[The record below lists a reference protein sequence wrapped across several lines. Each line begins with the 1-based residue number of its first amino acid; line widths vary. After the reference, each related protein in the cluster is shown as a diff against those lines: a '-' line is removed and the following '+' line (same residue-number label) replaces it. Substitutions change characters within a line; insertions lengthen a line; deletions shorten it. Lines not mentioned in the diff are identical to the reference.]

1 MKKLTTEEFIE
12 KARKIHGDKYDYS
25 KVDYKNNKTKITIIC
40 SKHGE
45 FQQTPSDHLF
55 GAGCPKCPKNRGLS
69 AEEFLKK
76 AREVHG
82 DKYDYSK
89 VEYNCKST
97 VVCIICPKHGEF
109 FKTPKRFLSGPGCDK
124 CLKEESKSKHKK
136 RLTPRYWTKERCY
149 EEAKKYTNREQF
161 NRCSSAAYHSALN
174 HSWLDDYT
182 WFKKP
187 FLWTEK
193 LCYKEAKKY
202 TSKRDFEKNCSGGYS
217 AAFRNKW
224 LDNYIWLKPDP
235 HEGRIDN
242 VYMYFFEE
250 SNSIY
255 VGRTIDVKSRDLEHR
270 RKEGKSSVRL
280 FSEENNVSIPPIK
293 ILESNLTVEEG
304 AEREKY
310 WLDYYKDSGFNI
322 INRAPAGSLG
332 NPGPRKWNKE
342 SCYNEA
348 KKYSTLAE
356 FNKKRG
362 KCYEVA
368 KKNNWLKDYTWLKG
382 RFRWTKEL
390 CRKEA
395 LKYTELAKFRRYSSG
410 CFQAATKNGWISE
423 YTWLKKPFKWTKEL
437 YLEKA
442 KECKDLGDLKKKFP
456 NCYKAALWHKWSGG
470 FRDE

>member
-12 KARKIHGDKYDYS
+12 KARKVHGNKYDYS
-25 KVDYKNNKTKITIIC
+25 KVDYKNNKIKITIIC
-40 SKHGE
+40 PEHGE
-45 FQQTPSDHLF
+45 FQQIPPDHLF
-55 GAGCPKCPKNRGLS
+55 GAGCPKCPRNRGLS

-97 VVCIICPKHGEF
+97 AVCIICPKHGEF
-109 FKTPKRFLSGPGCDK
+109 FKTPKRFLSGSGCNK
-124 CLKEESKSKHKK
+124 CLEEKSKSKHKK

-161 NRCSSAAYHSALN
+161 NKGSSAAYHSALN
-174 HSWLDDYT
+174 HGWLDDYT

-187 FLWTEK
+187 FLWTEE
-193 LCYKEAKKY
+193 LCYEEAKKY
-202 TSKRDFEKNCSGGYS
+202 TSKKDFEKNCSGGYS
-217 AAFRNKW
+217 AALRNKW
-224 LDNYIWLKPDP
+224 LDNYIWLKSEP
-235 HEGRIDN
+235 HEGKIDN
-242 VYMYFFEE
+242 VYVYFFEE

-293 ILESNLTVEEG
+293 VLESNLTVEEG

-322 INRAPAGSLG
+322 INRAPAGSIG
-332 NPGPRKWNKE
+332 NPGINKWNE
-342 SCYNEA
+342 ETCYEEA

-356 FNKKRG
+356 FKKA
-362 KCYEVA
+362 KSWCHDVA
-368 KKNNWLKDYTWLKG
+368 KKNGWINNYTWLERG
-382 RFRWTKEL
+382 FRWTKES
-390 CRKEA
+390 CREEA
-395 LKYTELAKFRRYSSG
+395 LKYTEIAKFRKYSPY

-423 YTWLKKPFKWTKEL
+423 YTWLKRSFKWTKEL

-442 KECKDLGDLKKKFP
+442 KECKDLGDLRKKFP
-456 NCYKAALWHKWSGG
+456 NCYKAALRHKWSGG
-470 FRDE
+470 FHDE